1 MFSVRCLSSSRDAYT
16 FQIHDEKLLGKMAT
30 GFAGIF
36 YLIFNEPES
45 VVFFSQGALLGSLKR
60 QF

>member
-1 MFSVRCLSSSRDAYT
+1 MVTD
-16 FQIHDEKLLGKMAT
+16 
-30 GFAGIF
+30 FAEIF
-36 YLIFNEPES
+36 YLMFNEPEY